1 MLKYFL
7 RRILWIIPV
16 FMGVTLITFVFMTVL
31 PGNPFTSEK
40 LPGPAQANLMHAYG
54 LDQPLY
60 IRYFTYMFNF
70 IRGDWGVSISQQL
83 GRPVTTIIGE
93 HIGYSLT
100 LAVIA
105 IVTIVLVG
113 IPLGIIA
120 ALNHNKALDYFAT
133 SFSLMFYSIPSFVMA
148 ILALVAILTLNNTLG
163 WTIPLTNTSPT
174 FINLLLPGIILGI
187 RPASLVTRLTRA
199 SMLEVLGQDY
209 MRTAWAKG
217 LNQRMTITR
226 HALKNALIPIVTV
239 LGDEFGG
246 LAVGSVTIET
256 VFAVPGIGAYL
267 VSSIEARDYSMILIT
282 TVLYAM
288 IVVIV
293 NLLVDLLY
301 GFLDPRIKYTTR
313 RTS

>member
-1 MLKYFL
+1 MVKYFI

-16 FMGVTLITFVFMTVL
+16 FIGVTLITSIFMQIL
-31 PGNPFTSEK
+31 PGDPFTSEK
-40 LPGPAQANLMHAYG
+40 LPVEAKKGILKTYG
-54 LDQPLY
+54 LDQPWY
-60 IRYFTYMFNF
+60 IQYFVYVTNF
-70 IRGDWGVSISQQL
+70 VRGDWGTSFSQV

-105 IVTIVLVG
+105 IITVMIVG

-120 ALNHNKALDYFAT
+120 ALNHNKFLDYLAT
-133 SFSLMFYSIPSFVMA
+133 GFSLFFYSIPSFVLA
-148 ILALVAILTLNNTLG
+148 ILALISILLANQSFG
-163 WTIPLTNTSPT
+163 WTLPIAKTDPG
-174 FINLLLPGIILGI
+174 FGDLLIPGIILGI
-187 RPASLVTRLTRA
+187 RPASIITRLTRA

-209 MRTAWAKG
+209 IRTAWSKG
-217 LNQRMTITR
+217 LNQRALIVR

-239 LGDEFGG
+239 LGDECGG

-256 VFAVPGIGAYL
+256 VFAVPGIGNYL
-267 VSSIEARDYSMILIT
+267 VSSIQGRDYPMILIT

-293 NLLVDLLY
+293 NLVVDLIY

-313 RTS
+313 RVA